1 MNTTAIAALA
11 ALLALAQQRG
21 VPKHDAC
28 TLVTTAEVE
37 AALKAPIVGDPVS
50 GSMGPMTSGR
60 FDIKSGP
67 VKGLWNLQ
75 VMACSAE
82 GFQQLAK
89 AGGTPQAVDHLGD
102 EAAWDGDQ
110 LTVRKGG
117 QCLLDI

>member
-1 MNTTAIAALA
+1 
-11 ALLALAQQRG
+11 
-21 VPKHDAC
+21 
-28 TLVTTAEVE
+28 VTTAEVE
-37 AALKAPIVGDPVS
+37 AALKAPVVGDPVS

-82 GFQQLAK
+82 EFQQLAK

-117 QCLLDI
+117 QCLLVPGWATAADSLAVAKALDAQAASRVWK